1 MTTPELL
8 NYIRAAVAQGQSFEL
23 TKTLL
28 LQNGWSESDIM
39 EAKTALGIS
48 SPADQ
53 ASRTTSPELRANA
66 EGQVARAEPYGVA
79 SPISAAHPS
88 TSLQDAQKAAQSS
101 HPSYPL
107 RSSPPAEQFG
117 KKREWVA
124 VTISI
129 AVILFVL
136 GGGGTF
142 AYFSFIKESWFA
154 EVDGGARFESFAT
167 WRGSGNY

>member
-79 SPISAAHPS
+79 SPISAAQH
-88 TSLQDAQKAAQSS
+88 
-101 HPSYPL
+101 
-107 RSSPPAEQFG
+107 
-117 KKREWVA
+117 KK
-124 VTISI
+124 
-129 AVILFVL
+129 
-136 GGGGTF
+136 
-142 AYFSFIKESWFA
+142 
-154 EVDGGARFESFAT
+154 
-167 WRGSGNY
+167 NYRD